1 MGKGNIAI
9 DKSMVKTVVDGK
21 IIIPLPK
28 VLVGNRYYP
37 MFSISSPTYCDDCG
51 SKLHVNSHHTRLIL
65 SSHGTIACNVTY
77 WICPSCKKSFHDQII
92 GIPGSANYSYEYYDR
107 QMSVRYD
114 GRCSLNNSRRIGE
127 TYTEGVINVCGRA
140 PCATSLWIY
149 EQKQAKL
156 SKQELLD
163 QKIDF
168 DGTLYVDGDWTKAGW
183 KKRLEELIGKKLSKK
198 EWKKL
203 RHKSVCVVATKEK
216 VILDFEI
223 TDSLPDAKAL
233 IPLMERIKNRFPE
246 GKIKRIVSDE
256 DNAIIEAVKTVFP
269 EASHSF
275 CVYHQLKNVSKR
287 YYEEF
292 KTGDE
297 IPVED
302 QIVYNEICQLITS
315 DTVVEAVVR
324 YQNMLNSES
333 YLKLSKAS
341 LKAISYAKEI
351 FKRNVDHMMKG
362 FTPVTNNTMEQ
373 TFSLISDI
381 IENVRSF
388 KTESGLANFCY
399 NLFTYFNNRYFA
411 TGKWRGF
418 SPLMRA
424 KILYGSG

>member
-1 MGKGNIAI
+1 
-9 DKSMVKTVVDGK
+9 
-21 IIIPLPK
+21 
-28 VLVGNRYYP
+28 
-37 MFSISSPTYCDDCG
+37 
-51 SKLHVNSHHTRLIL
+51 
-65 SSHGTIACNVTY
+65 
-77 WICPSCKKSFHDQII
+77 
-92 GIPGSANYSYEYYDR
+92 
-107 QMSVRYD
+107 MSVRYD

-140 PCATSLWIY
+140 PCATSLWLH
-149 EQKQAKL
+149 EQKQAEL

-168 DGTLYVDGDWTKAGW
+168 DGTLYVDGNWIKEGW
-183 KKRLEELIGKKLSKK
+183 KKRFEELIGKKLSKK

-203 RHKSVCVVATKEK
+203 RHTSVCVVATKEK

-223 TDSLPDAKAL
+223 TDSLPDTKAL
-233 IPLMERIKNRFPE
+233 IPLMERIKNRFTE

-269 EASHSF
+269 EVSHSF
-275 CVYHQLKNVSKR
+275 CVYHQLKNVSKK
-287 YYEEF
+287 YSEEF
-292 KTGDE
+292 KAGDE
-297 IPVED
+297 IPIED
-302 QIVYNEICQLITS
+302 EIVYNEIRQLITS

-333 YLKLSKAS
+333 YLELSKAS

-381 IENVRSF
+381 IENARSF
-388 KTESGLANFCY
+388 KTESGLANLCY
-399 NLFTYFNNRYFA
+399 NLFTYFNNRNFA

-424 KILYGSG
+424 KFLYGSG

>member
-9 DKSMVKTVVDGK
+9 DKSMIKTVVDGK
-21 IIIPLPK
+21 IITPLPK
-28 VLVGNRYYP
+28 VLVENRYYP

-51 SKLHVNSHHTRLIL
+51 SKLHVNSHYTRFIL
-65 SSHGTIACNVTY
+65 SSYGTIALDVTY
-77 WICPSCKKSFHDQII
+77 WLCPVCKKHFHDQII
-92 GIPGSANYSYEYYDR
+92 GIPGPANYSSEYYEK
-107 QMSVRYD
+107 QMNVRYD
-114 GRCSLNNSRRIGE
+114 GRCSLHNSRRIGE

-140 PCATSLWIY
+140 PCPTSLWLY
-149 EQKQAKL
+149 EQKRAEL

-163 QKIDF
+163 QKFDF

-183 KKRLEELIGKKLSKK
+183 KKRLEDLIGKKLTKK

-203 RHKSVCVVATKEK
+203 RYKSVCVVATKEK

-223 TDSLPDAKAL
+223 TDSLPDARAL

-269 EASHSF
+269 EVSHSF
-275 CVYHQLKNVSKR
+275 CVYHQLKNVGKKYS
-287 YYEEF
+287 EEF
-292 KTGDE
+292 KAGDE
-297 IPVED
+297 IPIED
-302 QIVYNEICQLITS
+302 EIVYNEIYQLITS
-315 DTVVEAVVR
+315 DTVVEATVR

-333 YLKLSKAS
+333 YLELSKAS

-373 TFSLISDI
+373 TFSLIRDI

-424 KILYGSG
+424 KLLYCSG